1 MSVATQL
8 EAGPLLLAGAAGPDV
23 AEVCLRRLA
32 AGDQAAAGELYDR
45 FARELYGLALWRC
58 GSSADAAD
66 VVQTVFVRLL
76 ERRRRLPAVRR
87 PRAYLLRM
95 THRAA
100 IDLLRRRGRRSEPL
114 REELLAPVATDP
126 ARRLEAE
133 RMSRRLAE
141 LPPAQREALYLR
153 YFAELSYA
161 EIGRVTGVPT
171 FTAASRCRLALR
183 RLRRAAAG
191 GGSP

>member
-23 AEVCLRRLA
+23 AEECLRRLA

-45 FARELYGLALWRC
+45 FAGELYGLALWRC

-76 ERRRRLPAVRR
+76 ERWRRLAAVRR